1 MATSPTASFDPHC
14 CILGAWAQSWEGEC
28 IWFLQL
34 WACTLQQKALHLI
47 HWEHIPMYMVET
59 ESHYVV
65 QLNQDSLESLC
76 SPGYPCI
83 PWLFNTLCIGRKR
96 A

>member
-14 CILGAWAQSWEGEC
+14 CFLGAWAQSWEGER
-28 IWFLQL
+28 IRFLQL

-65 QLNQDSLESLC
+65 QLTRTALSHYVVQAT
-76 SPGYPCI
+76 PGAHGP
-83 PWLFNTLCIGRKR
+83 
-96 A
+96 ASAS